1 MRALA
6 VLVVAL
12 AGCGGEV
19 VDIEIRFPSQETFLR
34 SESARV
40 FRFGVRPDQADL
52 CPALLQETSLGQ
64 PSTEPDWDSGLIPVC
79 DLHAGLSVPVEGA
92 GHEIFIVLTENEAD
106 QVLLA
111 GCTVSTSVRS
121 GTTVRLA
128 PTPDYVNLYVRQPA
142 PDLSCKTPAD
152 KCAHGCN

>member
-92 GHEIFIVLTENEAD
+92 GRPARVGRRGHGRRRHGQFDRYHDRDRGVLARSAHE
-106 QVLLA
+106 
-111 GCTVSTSVRS
+111 RS
-121 GTTVRLA
+121 GSSGTQRDGRRAL
-128 PTPDYVNLYVRQPA
+128 D
-142 PDLSCKTPAD
+142 
-152 KCAHGCN
+152 